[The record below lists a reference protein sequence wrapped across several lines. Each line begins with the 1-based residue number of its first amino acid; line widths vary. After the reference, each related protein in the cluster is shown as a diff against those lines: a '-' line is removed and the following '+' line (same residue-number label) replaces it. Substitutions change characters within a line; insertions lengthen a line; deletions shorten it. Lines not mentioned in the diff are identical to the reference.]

1 MPRHCRLDGGE
12 KAKTCCRPR
21 HFVLRHSERSNPEY
35 GDKLR

>member
-12 KAKTCCRPR
+12 KAKTCRPR